1 MSWSVYISL
10 LKFNFSVENE
20 CYLYF
25 WKPTVALDWMCVC
38 VFVCNYLCY
47 MNELGEDLCSLL
59 WGVSVED
66 HELDP
71 LGDSV
76 AQHDRALERR
86 IIPHWAVNHVTA
98 VVQEL
103 TWHNNSHSWIQ
114 MSTDSRMWSTRHN
127 DPLIW
132 SDMSWYE
139 CNGCDYGCFISQ
151 RKSVPSIQH

>member
-1 MSWSVYISL
+1 ML
-10 LKFNFSVENE
+10 LVFLETYRCARLN
-20 CYLYF
+20 
-25 WKPTVALDWMCVC
+25 VC

-86 IIPHWAVNHVTA
+86 IIPH
-98 VVQEL
+98 
-103 TWHNNSHSWIQ
+103 
-114 MSTDSRMWSTRHN
+114 
-127 DPLIW
+127 
-132 SDMSWYE
+132 
-139 CNGCDYGCFISQ
+139 
-151 RKSVPSIQH
+151 